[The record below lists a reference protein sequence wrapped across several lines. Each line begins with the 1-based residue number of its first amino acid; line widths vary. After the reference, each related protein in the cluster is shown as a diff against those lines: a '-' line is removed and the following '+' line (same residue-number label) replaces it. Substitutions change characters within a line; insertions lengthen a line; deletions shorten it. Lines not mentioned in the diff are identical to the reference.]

1 MWKDNPNIRAIKEV
15 TENLTVDLMV
25 YLVDISGFSL
35 NTALK
40 SPILSPT
47 MLSKSDE
54 IFDTYSEP
62 SYGSLVMFNKIN
74 WLYIWQDMCV

>member
-40 SPILSPT
+40 SPILSPKGSQKAT
-47 MLSKSDE
+47 KNL
-54 IFDTYSEP
+54 TLTQGHYAAP
-62 SYGSLVMFNKIN
+62 S
-74 WLYIWQDMCV
+74 

>member
-1 MWKDNPNIRAIKEV
+1 MWKYNPNIRAIKEV

-62 SYGSLVMFNKIN
+62 SYGSFIIIKKIK
-74 WLYIWQDMCV
+74 LL